1 MSQTTT
7 SINTKLID
15 SFAQIILSL
24 SEEERQI
31 LARKI
36 QQTQL
41 SDHELKD
48 RKKMLQDEINIARE
62 QLKNGQ
68 YTEYDEV
75 SLPSLLNTVRM
86 RGKKQLEQELS

>member
-15 SFAQIILSL
+15 SLAQIILSL

-36 QQTQL
+36 KHTQL

-48 RKKMLQDEINIARE
+48 RKKM
-62 QLKNGQ
+62 
-68 YTEYDEV
+68 
-75 SLPSLLNTVRM
+75 
-86 RGKKQLEQELS
+86 